1 MPLGREMCLIFCM
14 FWVNNL
20 SSSLRDSMLFSCG
33 STVVVWDFHFVSS
46 SVA

>member
-1 MPLGREMCLIFCM
+1 MSLGREMYLIFCM

-20 SSSLRDSMLFSCG
+20 SSSLRDSTLFSCD
-33 STVVVWDFHFVSS
+33 STIVVWDFHFVSS